1 MSIFGDLDVESAA
14 DDPFAVPDN
23 TYKAFLFDVKV
34 GPTKDGTKTGMSL
47 TYKISEGEHEGK
59 QITEWKRIPT
69 PADPKNLDADD
80 QRALSFLKARMLSL
94 GIPASAVNTVTP
106 EDLIGKSVLVTVKSE
121 KGYTNVKKLELDE
134 DADEIMSKF
143 E

>member
-80 QRALSFLKARMLSL
+80 QRKTNVFQNHWY
-94 GIPASAVNTVTP
+94 VNTVTP